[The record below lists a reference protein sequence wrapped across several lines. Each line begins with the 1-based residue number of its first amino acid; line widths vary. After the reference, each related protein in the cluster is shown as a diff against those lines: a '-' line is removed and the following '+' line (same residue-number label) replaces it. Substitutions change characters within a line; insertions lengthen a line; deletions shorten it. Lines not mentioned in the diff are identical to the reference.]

1 VQPVQ
6 NKTCNAPSDPKMVMN
21 IELNIPAQ
29 WSWR

>member
-1 VQPVQ
+1 
-6 NKTCNAPSDPKMVMN
+6 MN